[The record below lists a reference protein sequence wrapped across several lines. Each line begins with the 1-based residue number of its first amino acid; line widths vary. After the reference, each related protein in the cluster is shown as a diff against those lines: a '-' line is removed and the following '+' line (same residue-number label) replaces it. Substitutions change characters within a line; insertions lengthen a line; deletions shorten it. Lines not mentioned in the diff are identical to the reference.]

1 MRVMSLVLVFV
12 VFRVAICGEQSPVNP
27 SWQYNRDV
35 RPILSNHCFAC
46 HGPDD
51 KARQANLRLDQRDR
65 ALATLES
72 GKVAIIPGKPEQS
85 ELLKRIASH
94 DPDTVMPPPSTNK
107 TLTVAEQAVLKR
119 WIEQGAEYQPHWAF
133 VVPSRPGLPSVKNSS
148 WGRNGIDRFV
158 LARLEAEGL
167 NPAPPAEPATLL
179 RRVSLDLTGLP
190 PSLDELQQFLMHV
203 QERSLD
209 EAYESAVDKLLSS
222 DAAAERLAMQW
233 LDLAR
238 YADTN
243 GYNNDEDR
251 TMWPWR
257 DWVIDAFRENMPFD
271 RFLTEQLAGDLLPN
285 PTIEQLIATGFN
297 RNHVITTE
305 GGIIPEEYRVEYV
318 ADRVHT
324 TASVFLGLSLQCARC
339 HDHKYDPLSQRDY
352 YRFFAFFNNVPDKTV
367 GYNSGAPAEP
377 YLKVLP
383 KRVRDELSRVRTER
397 AQLTMRLNA
406 RSNAITAETL
416 VAWERGL
423 TKGDLAKLPN
433 GLMLHVPFDAKDG
446 NEVRYSDRELAPARM
461 PKSPERKMSLAEPS
475 REQDQKSSRLR
486 QKPTE
491 VTKNSSSVPLKALA
505 LSESL
510 IGVQFQ
516 EPVCGS
522 ELTDDFVAVSSTSS
536 ELRSN
541 DVKTSDAKLH
551 GTAQWIATELGSA
564 FDFDGKTNIEV
575 GTVATFDRTTPFTFA
590 GWINPNGHG
599 AMCLY
604 SKMDDAAAFRG
615 YDCNVENG
623 KLAVHL
629 VHAWPNNAIKVQ
641 TQAAMTVNK
650 WHHIAVTFDGSSKAA
665 GLKLFVDGQAV
676 AVEIINDSLKDTL
689 QTDKPFRIGQR
700 FASIPFKGSVA
711 DFRVYD
717 VAMSAADVTALSVG
731 KSTASGLAAILNIPA
746 SERSVAEVEAVKRH
760 YLNSI
765 DEDYRRLKADDD
777 KLADRIRELEAKSV
791 TTMVMQELSQPRDT
805 FVLRRGQY
813 DAPTDKVTA
822 GLPASLSAAATESTA
837 SRLDLARWLTSEQN
851 PLTARVTVNR
861 YWQMLFGTG
870 IVETVED
877 FGSQGTWPT
886 HPELLDWLA
895 TEFKS
900 PQAPTHRPNEAKND
914 AWNVRSIIKQIVLS
928 ATYRQSSRV
937 TPELLERDP
946 KNTLLARGPR
956 VRLAAESIRD
966 QALFVSGLLS
976 RKVGGPSVMP
986 YQPDGL
992 WQDVSV
998 ERRAV
1003 YRQST
1008 GEDLYRRG
1016 MYSFW
1021 KRTCPPPTMISFDA
1035 PDRETCVMR
1044 RARTNTPLQALVLLN
1059 DPTYIEA
1066 ARHLAARVLASTAQT
1081 DADRLSVLMHL
1092 CMSRRATTDDAAV
1105 LIPILIRS
1113 RKHFEQ
1119 HSEAM
1124 KTLLAIGASPS
1135 PTATPDLAAWTSLAS
1150 VVLNLDESI
1159 TKE

>member
-1 MRVMSLVLVFV
+1 MRFMSLALVLVV
-12 VFRVAICGEQSPVNP
+12 VRVSICVAQAPVNK

-51 KARQANLRLDQRDR
+51 KSRQANLRLDQRDR
-65 ALATLES
+65 ALAMLES
-72 GKVAIIPGKPEQS
+72 GRVAIVPGKPDQS

-94 DPDTVMPPPSTNK
+94 DPDVVMPPPSTNK

-119 WIEQGAEYQPHWAF
+119 WIEHGAEYQQHWAF
-133 VVPSRPGLPSVKNSS
+133 VVPTRPELPSVKDVS
-148 WGRNGIDRFV
+148 WARNEIDRFV

-167 NPAPPAEPATLL
+167 KPSPPAEPATLL

-190 PSLDELQQFLMHV
+190 PSLDELQHFLKHA

-209 EAYESAVDKLLSS
+209 AAYEAAVDRLLAS

-271 RFLTEQLAGDLLPN
+271 RFLREQLAGDLLPN
-285 PTIEQLIATGFN
+285 PTTEQLIATGFN

-383 KRVRDELSRVRTER
+383 KRVRDELSLVR
-397 AQLTMRLNA
+397 AQREQLIARLND

-416 VAWERGL
+416 AGWERGL
-423 TKGDLAKLPN
+423 TKDDLAKLPN
-433 GLMLHVPFDAKDG
+433 GVKLHVPLDAKDG
-446 NEVRYSDRELAPARM
+446 NEVRYSNHELAPGRERPGASRRSDQNSA
-461 PKSPERKMSLAEPS
+461 SPLAS
-475 REQDQKSSRLR
+475 Q
-486 QKPTE
+486 
-491 VTKNSSSVPLKALA
+491 SVP
-505 LSESL
+505 
-510 IGVQFQ
+510 
-516 EPVCGS
+516 
-522 ELTDDFVAVSSTSS
+522 
-536 ELRSN
+536 
-541 DVKTSDAKLH
+541 SDAASNPPPMLAKLN
-551 GTAQWIATELGSA
+551 GKANWIASPLGPA

-575 GTVATFDRTTPFTFA
+575 GSVAMFDRTTPFTFA
-590 GWINPNGHG
+590 AWLNPTGTG
-599 AMCLY
+599 AMCLF

-629 VHAWPNNAIKVQ
+629 INTWPNNAIKVQ
-641 TQAAMTVNK
+641 TKDAMKLNE
-650 WHHIAVTFDGSSKAA
+650 WHHIAVTFDGSSTAL
-665 GLKLFVDGQAV
+665 GLTLFVDGQSV
-676 AVEIINDSLKDTL
+676 AVEVMNNSLKDTI

-700 FASIPFKGSVA
+700 FSSIPFKGQVA
-711 DFRVYD
+711 DFRAYD
-717 VAMSAADVTALSVG
+717 LALSSADVTALSVG
-731 KSTASGLAAILNIPA
+731 KTTARGLAAILSIPTA
-746 SERSVAEVEAVKRH
+746 DRSGTQIEAVKRH
-760 YLNSI
+760 YLASI

-777 KLADRIRELEAKSV
+777 KLAERMNELEAKSI

-805 FVLRRGQY
+805 FILRRGQY

-822 GLPASLSAAATESTA
+822 GVPRSLSAAVDDAPTN
-837 SRLDLARWLTSEQN
+837 RLGLARWLTSEQN

-861 YWQMLFGTG
+861 YWQMLFGAG
-870 IVETVED
+870 LVETVED

-895 TEFKS
+895 TEFAS
-900 PQAPTHRPNEAKND
+900 PSAVKRAEAT
-914 AWNVRSIIKQIVLS
+914 AWNIRAILKRMVLS
-928 ATYRQSSRV
+928 ATYRQASRI

-946 KNTLLARGPR
+946 KNALLARGPR
-956 VRLAAESIRD
+956 VRLSAETIRD

-976 RKVGGPSVMP
+976 RKIGGPSVMP

-1003 YRQST
+1003 YKPST

-1059 DPTYIEA
+1059 DPTYVEA
-1066 ARHLAARVLASTAQT
+1066 ARHLAARVLASNAQT
-1081 DADRLSVLMHL
+1081 DTDRLNVLMQL
-1092 CMSRRATTDDAAV
+1092 CMSRSATTRDAAV
-1105 LIPILIRS
+1105 LIPILSRS
-1113 RKHFEQ
+1113 QKHFEQ
-1119 HSEAM
+1119 HPEAM
-1124 KTLLAIGASPS
+1124 KSLLAIGASPPS
-1135 PTATPDLAAWTSLAS
+1135 AMTPHLAAWTSLANI
-1150 VVLNLDESI
+1150 VLNLDESI